1 MQCLPSTG
9 LQEHETLPRVG
20 QEGGSNM
27 LLYKKFNVSPSV
39 DLIAHPCPY
48 ARRRREEGWREG
60 GKDGQIEGLKDEA
73 FVWASLGMHLWSQ
86 RQEWGPQ
93 IAKGS

>member
-48 ARRRREEGWREG
+48 ARRRREEGGGRRDGGREG
-60 GKDGQIEGLKDEA
+60 KTDRLKD
-73 FVWASLGMHLWSQ
+73 
-86 RQEWGPQ
+86 
-93 IAKGS
+93 